1 MVFDIDEINNSWLNM
16 IFGFGSKEV
25 LNKLF
30 KTVPEH
36 FWDQTRTKR
45 QFWNWQFEGTF
56 RNVPNPNYVNPK
68 NGLGEVYRGVGVIY

>member
-1 MVFDIDEINNSWLNM
+1 MVFDMDEINNSWLNM

-36 FWDQTRTKR
+36 FWEFGPDKNKKTI
-45 QFWNWQFEGTF
+45 W
-56 RNVPNPNYVNPK
+56 RNV
-68 NGLGEVYRGVGVIY
+68 

>member
-36 FWDQTRTKR
+36 FWEFGLDKNKKTILEWTI
-45 QFWNWQFEGTF
+45 W
-56 RNVPNPNYVNPK
+56 RNV
-68 NGLGEVYRGVGVIY
+68 